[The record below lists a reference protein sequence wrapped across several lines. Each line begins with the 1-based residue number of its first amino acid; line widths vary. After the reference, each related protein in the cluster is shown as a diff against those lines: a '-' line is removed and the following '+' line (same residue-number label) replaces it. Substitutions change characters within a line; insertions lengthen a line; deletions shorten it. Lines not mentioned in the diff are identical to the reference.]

1 MTTVLYVLACII
13 VVIIILAII
22 APKSYDVSR
31 KIIVA
36 KPVPVVF
43 EYLKYLK
50 NQDNWSP
57 WGKRDPNMKKEFEGD
72 DGEIGAISKWEGNKD
87 VGSGEQEIKRIVE
100 NEVIESELRFLK
112 PWKSQSDAYLK
123 VNEAGAGET
132 EITWGFSGNN
142 KFPFSI
148 MMLFMN
154 MDKAVGKDFEEGLA
168 SLKDILENN

>member
-1 MTTVLYVLACII
+1 MTTVLYVLAGI
-13 VVIIILAII
+13 VVIIIILATI
-22 APKSYDVSR
+22 APKSYDVNR
-31 KIIVA
+31 KILV
-36 KPVPVVF
+36 KKTVPEVF

-72 DGEIGAISKWEGNKD
+72 DGEIGATSKWEGNKD

-112 PWKSQSDAYLK
+112 PWKSQSDAYLRVK
-123 VNEAGAGET
+123 EVGAYET